1 MPAKRKAGN
10 SAPAARKTGP
20 GAKSSRTTKTSLTSD
35 DNESDVPP
43 FKPAKRAR
51 GATSQ
56 AAKDDDDDDDDLG
69 YGRGPAKS
77 TTIEQ
82 HLMDQNKKSKEFIS
96 AFKSQ
101 IAEGRE
107 QTQAALAKLR
117 RELGDP
123 QNDSSN
129 NMAEIFTVLQTSVRT
144 ALSADDNPLFEK
156 TQQLVSL
163 SHAILDCHRKA
174 ERDSRKQN
182 IQSPREIWKQDEEGM
197 RKLLEYGKIF
207 GEKVVEGWISPD
219 DRGGDRES
227 QEESDNVDEG
237 EDSEVENLA
246 KGLFEWRRKGRGL
259 GKSDESWGGLARKQ
273 MVAMAGVVRTLPSE
287 LK

>member
-1 MPAKRKAGN
+1 MAN
-10 SAPAARKTGP
+10 I
-20 GAKSSRTTKTSLTSD
+20 
-35 DNESDVPP
+35 
-43 FKPAKRAR
+43 
-51 GATSQ
+51 
-56 AAKDDDDDDDDLG
+56 
-69 YGRGPAKS
+69 S
-77 TTIEQ
+77 T
-82 HLMDQNKKSKEFIS
+82 
-96 AFKSQ
+96 
-101 IAEGRE
+101 
-107 QTQAALAKLR
+107 R
-117 RELGDP
+117 RGDP

-129 NMAEIFTVLQTSVRT
+129 NMAEIFTALQSSVRT
-144 ALSADDNPLFEK
+144 ALSTEDNPLFEK
-156 TQQLVSL
+156 TQQLVGL

-182 IQSPREIWKQDEEGM
+182 VQSPREIWKQDEEGM

-219 DRGGDRES
+219 DRGRDRED
-227 QEESDNVDEG
+227 QEESDDGSGG